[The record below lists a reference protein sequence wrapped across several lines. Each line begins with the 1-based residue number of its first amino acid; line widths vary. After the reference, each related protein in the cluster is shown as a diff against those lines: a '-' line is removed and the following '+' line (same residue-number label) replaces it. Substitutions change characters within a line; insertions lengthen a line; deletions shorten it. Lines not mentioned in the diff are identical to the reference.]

1 MTELR
6 VEVDDSVATITLDA
20 PDRRNALTEALCS
33 EIAAAFD
40 RVEADD
46 GVGAVIVTGAP
57 PAFCAGA
64 ELRHLTD
71 ADEAGLRRVYE
82 GFLRV
87 SRSPLP
93 TIAAVNGAA
102 VGAGVNLALA
112 CDVRIVA
119 ESARFV
125 PRFLELG
132 IHPGGGH
139 TWMLQ
144 RVLGPQGTLATA
156 VLADELDG
164 PEAARVGLAWR
175 CVADDQLLVEARRL
189 AAGAAAAPREV
200 VLRVKQEAMAMLDV
214 ATHEE
219 AVDRELKAQLWSLR
233 LPHFRERLARLQERV
248 SKRR

>member
-1 MTELR
+1 MSELI
-6 VEVDDSVATITLDA
+6 VAIDGGIATLTLDA
-20 PDRRNALTEALCS
+20 PDRRNALTEDLCG
-33 EIAAAFD
+33 EIGTAFD
-40 RVEADD
+40 RLEADD
-46 GVGAVIVTGAP
+46 GVGAVIITGTP

-71 ADEAGLRRVYE
+71 ADEAGLRRIYE

-93 TIAAVNGAA
+93 TLAAVNGAA

-112 CDVRIVA
+112 CDVRIAA

-144 RVLGPQGTLATA
+144 RILGPQGTLATA
-156 VLADELDG
+156 VFADELDG
-164 PEAARVGLAWR
+164 AEAARVGLAWR
-175 CVADDQLLVEARRL
+175 CVSDDQLMEEATRL
-189 AAGAAAAPREV
+189 AAGAAGAPREV
-200 VLRVKQEAMAMLDV
+200 ALRVKEEAMGMGDV
-214 ATHEE
+214 ATHAE
-219 AVDRELKAQLWSLR
+219 AVDRELEAQLWSLG
-233 LPHFRERLARLQERV
+233 LPHFADRLAALRDRL
-248 SKRR
+248 RR

>member
-6 VEVDDSVATITLDA
+6 VEVDGGVATLTLDA
-20 PDRRNALTEALCS
+20 PDRRNALAEELCS
-33 EIAAAFD
+33 EIVSAFD
-40 RVEADD
+40 ALEADEE
-46 GVGAVIVTGAP
+46 VGAVIVTGAP

-64 ELRHLTD
+64 ELRHLTE
-71 ADEAGLRRVYE
+71 ADEAGLRRIYE

-93 TIAAVNGAA
+93 TLAAVNGAA

-144 RVLGPQGTLATA
+144 RAIGPQGTLATA
-156 VLADELDG
+156 VFADELDG

-175 CVADDQLLVEARRL
+175 CVPDDQLMAEARRL
-189 AAGAAAAPREV
+189 AAGAAGAPREV
-200 VLRVKQEAMAMLDV
+200 AMRVKQEALAMLDV
-214 ATHEE
+214 TTHEE
-219 AVDRELKAQLWSLR
+219 AVDRELVAQLWSLR
-233 LPHFRERLARLQERV
+233 LPHFKDRLAELRKRLSNR
-248 SKRR
+248 

>member
-6 VEVDDSVATITLDA
+6 VEVDGGVATLTLDA
-20 PDRRNALTEALCS
+20 PDRRNALTEDLCA
-33 EIAAAFD
+33 EIVSAFD
-40 RVEADD
+40 ALEADEE
-46 GVGAVIVTGAP
+46 VGAVIVTGAP

-71 ADEAGLRRVYE
+71 ADEVGLRRIYE

-93 TIAAVNGAA
+93 TLAAVNGAA

-144 RVLGPQGTLATA
+144 RAIGPQGTLATA
-156 VLADELDG
+156 VFADELDG

-175 CVADDQLLVEARRL
+175 CVPDDQLMVEARRL
-189 AAGAAAAPREV
+189 AEGAAAAPREV
-200 VLRVKQEAMAMLDV
+200 ALRVKQEALAMTEV
-214 ATHEE
+214 TTHEE
-219 AVDRELKAQLWSLR
+219 AVDRELEAQLWSLR
-233 LPHFRERLARLQERV
+233 LPHFKDRLGKLRKRLSNR
-248 SKRR
+248 